1 MKNKE
6 QIVFVVFLLCALT
19 NLWSEFQ
26 SWRMGILISKP
37 LLMTTLGIYFWLKT
51 RKNATQFSFLI
62 LLGLILSIFGDSFL
76 MFQNSGNSFFLL
88 GLSSFLLTHLFYIL
102 AFSKYPSVNRG
113 LIKRQPIWVIPVL
126 FFLVLNVWFLWDGL
140 PNALKFPVIL
150 YSSVISGMVVYA
162 LNLNG
167 KMTTQSFQ
175 IITLGA
181 LLFMISDTI
190 IGITKFGDITIE
202 NTRLLIMPTYIL
214 GQYLIVKGAISA
226 NNEVN

>member
-1 MKNKE
+1 M
-6 QIVFVVFLLCALT
+6 I
-19 NLWSEFQ
+19 
-26 SWRMGILISKP
+26 
-37 LLMTTLGIYFWLKT
+37 
-51 RKNATQFSFLI
+51 
-62 LLGLILSIFGDSFL
+62 
-76 MFQNSGNSFFLL
+76 
-88 GLSSFLLTHLFYIL
+88 
-102 AFSKYPSVNRG
+102 
-113 LIKRQPIWVIPVL
+113 
-126 FFLVLNVWFLWDGL
+126 
-140 PNALKFPVIL
+140 KFPVIL